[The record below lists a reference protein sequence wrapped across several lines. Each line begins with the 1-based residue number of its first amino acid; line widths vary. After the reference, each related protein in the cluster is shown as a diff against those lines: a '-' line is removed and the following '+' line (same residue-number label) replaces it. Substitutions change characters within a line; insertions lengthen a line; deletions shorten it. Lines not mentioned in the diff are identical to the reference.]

1 MKQIKPILQVDHSN
15 NIIHI
20 SIHNNRTPLRG
31 GVSCV
36 MGLDRQ
42 IGEMSALL
50 EGLDITYGH
59 LPLGSEY
66 PKNGRDY

>member
-1 MKQIKPILQVDHSN
+1 
-15 NIIHI
+15 
-20 SIHNNRTPLRG
+20 
-31 GVSCV
+31 